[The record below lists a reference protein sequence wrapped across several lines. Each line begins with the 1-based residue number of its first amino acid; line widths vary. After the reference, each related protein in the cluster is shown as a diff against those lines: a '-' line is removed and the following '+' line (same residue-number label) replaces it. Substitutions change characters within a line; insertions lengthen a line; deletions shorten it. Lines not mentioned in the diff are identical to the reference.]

1 MIKKISKKISSRF
14 IGMTAAGIGIFLCG
28 FFLLPGT
35 LQARENVADWYIQ
48 DFTSQIVVNE
58 NSTLDITETI
68 TADCGNALNKHGIFR
83 ILPTSATIDGV
94 KVRIPV
100 ELISITDQNGRAWKY
115 SQNKNADTVTWQ
127 IGDAD
132 VTVRGVNIYKI
143 RYRVKNAIRFG
154 HPEFDELYWNLNGN
168 FWDLQ
173 TDHFLAEIVFPEAV
187 NDQNATVEYY
197 TGALG
202 LKSKDLATYRWKTP
216 NTLEFESTQM
226 LNVREGITA
235 SVIFPKNIFTPYQP
249 TFWEKYGAYS
259 FLLIPVLILLGC
271 FWLWFKYGN
280 DPEIDKSV
288 IAEYEA
294 PEKLS
299 PIEMGMLRKS
309 GAFDNKLITA
319 EIVYLATRGLLTIA
333 ETHEKILFF
342 DSKDYELTR
351 IENPEAEQALNAAQK
366 QILDSVF
373 SGDKTKKLSSLKNS
387 FYKHLPEIKKSA
399 KKILQDKGLVV
410 FAGLHLSNAFR
421 VAAIIMIVIS
431 FISIET
437 SLIAFSS
444 FFLSAIILIIF
455 SFIMPKRTQA
465 GAELDWKIDGFKL
478 FMETVDKDRAA
489 FYEKENIFERF
500 LPYAIVFGITK
511 EWVKRMKEIYGE
523 EFYASHVPAWYAGSA
538 GAFDA
543 DSFSNAI
550 TSLSDSIAANTS
562 APSSSGSGGS
572 GGSGGGGGGGGGGGW

>member
-1 MIKKISKKISSRF
+1 MKKIIPS
-14 IGMTAAGIGIFLCG
+14 L
-28 FFLLPGT
+28 FLLAGLFFYSGA

-48 DFTSQIVVNE
+48 DFTSQITVNTD
-58 NSTLDITETI
+58 STLDITETI
-68 TADCGNALNKHGIFR
+68 TADCGNAIGKHGIFR

-94 KVRIPV
+94 KIPIPV
-100 ELISITDQNGRAWKY
+100 ELVSITDQNGRAWKY
-115 SQNKNADTVTWQ
+115 TQTKNSDTVTWQ

-132 VTVRGVNIYKI
+132 VTVSGVNIYKI
-143 RYRVKNAIRFG
+143 QYRVKNAIRFG
-154 HPEFDELYWNLNGN
+154 NPDFDELYWNLNGN

-173 TDHFLAEIVFPEAV
+173 TDHFKAEVIFPETV
-187 NDQNATVEYY
+187 NSQNATVDYY
-197 TGALG
+197 TGILG
-202 LKSKDLATYRWKTP
+202 SKSKDLATYRWKTP
-216 NTLEFESTQM
+216 NVLEFESTRM

-235 SVIFPKNIFTPYQP
+235 SVIFPKNIFTPYQM
-249 TFWEKYGAYS
+249 TFWEKYGDYS
-259 FLLIPVLILLGC
+259 FLLIPILVLLGC
-271 FWLWFKYGN
+271 FWLWSKYGN
-280 DPEIDKSV
+280 DPEVDKSI

-299 PIEMGMLRKS
+299 PIEMGMLMRS

-319 EIVYLATRGLLTIA
+319 EIVYLATRGLLTIK

-351 IENPEAEQALNAAQK
+351 IENPEAEQSLNAAQK
-366 QILDSVF
+366 KILDNIF

-410 FAGLHLSNAFR
+410 FAGLHLANAFR
-421 VAAIIMIVIS
+421 VVAIIMLATSFIFNEFFSPMAFIS
-431 FISIET
+431 F
-437 SLIAFSS
+437 LFSS
-444 FFLSAIILIIF
+444 IILLIF

-478 FMETVDKDRAA
+478 FMKTVDKDRAA
-489 FYEKENIFERF
+489 FYEKENIFEKF
-500 LPYAIVFGITK
+500 LPYAIIFGITK

-523 EFYASHVPAWYAGSA
+523 EFYASHVPAWYSGGT

-543 DSFSNAI
+543 DSFSSAI
-550 TSLSDSIAANTS
+550 TSLSNSIAANTS